1 VEIVSDNVH
10 KVIII
15 GSGPAGLTAAVY
27 TARAQFRPLV
37 FEGME
42 SGGQLLSTS
51 EVENF
56 PGFPGGVKGPELM
69 ESFRKQALHFGA
81 ELIPRIVEKV
91 DFLERPF
98 SVWSDDGRLFRAH
111 SVIIATGSSVKW
123 LGLESEQRL
132 RGHGVSSCA
141 TCDGFFFRNKGMVV
155 VGGGDTAMEEALF
168 LARIGLKITVV
179 HRRHQ
184 FRASKI
190 MADRVMEHPKID
202 VRWNSVVEEVLGDPE
217 TGVTGIRIK
226 NMNNE
231 MSEIVPC
238 AAVFVAIGRKPNTD
252 LFTGKLDVDRNGYL
266 VTKTGSTQTSIEGVF
281 ACGEVRDNVYRQA
294 VTSAGT
300 GAMAAMD
307 AERWLELCEF
317 C

>member
-1 VEIVSDNVH
+1 MSDNVH
-10 KVIII
+10 KVLII

-27 TARAQFRPLV
+27 TARAQFSPVV

-42 SGGQLLSTS
+42 SGGQLLSTT

-56 PGFPGGVKGPELM
+56 PGFPGGIKGPELM
-69 ESFRKQALHFGA
+69 ENFRGQALHFGA
-81 ELIPRIVEKV
+81 ELVPKVVEKV

-98 SVWSDDGRLFRAH
+98 SVWTDDGRLFRSNA
-111 SVIIATGSSVKW
+111 VILATGSSVKW

-132 RGHGVSSCA
+132 RGHGVSACA
-141 TCDGFFFRNKGMVV
+141 TCDGFFFRNREMIV

-168 LARIGLKITVV
+168 LARIGSKITVI

-190 MADRVMEHPKID
+190 MSDRVMEHQKID
-202 VRWNSVVEEVLGDPE
+202 VKWDSEVEEILGDPE
-217 TGVTGIRIK
+217 TTGVTGVKIK
-226 NMNNE
+226 NVMTGR
-231 MSEIVPC
+231 SETVPC
-238 AAVFVAIGRKPNTD
+238 AGVFVAIGRKPNTD
-252 LFTGKLDVDRNGYL
+252 LFIGKLDIDRNGYL
-266 VTKTGSTQTSIEGVF
+266 VTRPYSTQTSIEGVF
-281 ACGEVRDNVYRQA
+281 ACGEVQDKVYRQA
-294 VTSAGT
+294 ITSAGT